1 MEKRINFT
9 KEHEEKLNEFIVEM
23 WKEDIVV
30 IGKLG
35 QPMNI
40 CELKVLSPNSLNDLK
55 LIYDKKIS
63 NLESKDEW
71 IDPEN
76 DKLDLYRF
84 IRNGLNLLVGFKRK
98 QIQIAENKT
107 KKAELT
113 KKLEELKEST
123 KTPQDRIK
131 EMEAALAELDEF

>member
-23 WKEDIVV
+23 WREDIVV

-63 NLESKDEW
+63 SLESKDEW

-98 QIQIAENKT
+98 QIQIAENKA

-113 KKLEELKEST
+113 KKLAELKEST
-123 KTPQDRIK
+123 KTPEDRIK
-131 EMEAALAELDEF
+131 EMEAELAALDEF